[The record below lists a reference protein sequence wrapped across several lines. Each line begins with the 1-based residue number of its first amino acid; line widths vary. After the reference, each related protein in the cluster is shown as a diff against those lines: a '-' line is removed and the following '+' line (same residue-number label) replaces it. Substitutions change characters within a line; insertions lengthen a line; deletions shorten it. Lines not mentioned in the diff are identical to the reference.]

1 MVHQTRPWRTR
12 GEGIAALEAQA
23 AVWVDQLLAGKPY
36 DPPPGTAAQGA
47 LDWLEATLLPRL
59 RQTPQELTHL
69 LRGLA
74 GHYVP
79 SGPAGAPSRGRP
91 EVLPTGRNFY
101 GVDVRAIPTETAWDV
116 GQRAAQAVIERYTQD
131 QGEYPRTLALSVWGT
146 ATLRTGG
153 DDLAE
158 ALALLG
164 VRPVWAGPSRRV
176 VDFEILPLGYLGR
189 PRVDVTLRVS
199 GFFRDCFPHLLD
211 FFAQAV
217 GAVAQLAESPSDNPL
232 VAQVAQDTQR
242 LIAQGISPELTQ
254 GQATLRVFGPK
265 PGSYGAGLQGLIAA
279 QNWETPADLATAFLN
294 WSGYGY
300 TGSAWG
306 EPAQD
311 ALGQRLQHTQ
321 IVLHNQDNREHDILD
336 SDDYY
341 QFQGGLT
348 VAIRTLTGA
357 NPTVYHGDHSRP
369 QYLKIRTLREEIQ
382 RVYRSR
388 VVNPKWIQAMMRH
401 GYKGAF
407 ELAATVDYFFA
418 YDATTGCGADYM
430 YAGMAAAYLFDP
442 QVRQFLGQSNPWA
455 LRGMAERFWEA
466 HQRGQ
471 WQAVDPEWLAELR
484 RIIHET
490 EALIEQRGQTDQS

>member
-1 MVHQTRPWRTR
+1 MSWRSR
-12 GEGIAALEAQA
+12 REAIAALEAQA
-23 AVWVDQLLAGKPY
+23 AVWMEQLLAGQPY
-36 DPPPGTAAQGA
+36 DPPPGAQA
-47 LDWLEATLLPRL
+47 QAVLDWVAATLLPRL

-131 QGEYPRTLALSVWGT
+131 QGDYPRTLALSVWGT

-153 DDLAE
+153 DDFAE

-176 VDFEILPLGYLGR
+176 VDFEILPLSYLGR

-199 GFFRDCFPHLLD
+199 GFFRDSFPHLLD
-211 FFAQAV
+211 FFTQAV
-217 GAVAQLAESPSDNPL
+217 RAVAHLAESPRDNPL
-232 VAQVAQDTQR
+232 VAQVAQETERFIQDG
-242 LIAQGISPELTQ
+242 LPPELAANR
-254 GQATLRVFGPK
+254 ATRRVFGPK

-279 QNWETPADLATAFLN
+279 QNWDTPADLARAFLN
-294 WSGYGY
+294 WSGYSY
-300 TGSAWG
+300 TEAAWG

-311 ALGQRLQHTQ
+311 ALCQRLQHTE

-348 VAIRTLTGA
+348 VAIRSLTGA

-369 QYLKIRTLREEIQ
+369 AYLRIRTLREEIQ

-388 VVNPKWIQAMMRH
+388 VVNPKWIGAMMRH
-401 GYKGAF
+401 GYKGGL

-430 YAGMAAAYLFDP
+430 YAGMVTAYLLDP
-442 QVRQFLGQSNPWA
+442 QVRQFLAQSNPWA

-466 HQRGQ
+466 HQRGL
-471 WQAVDPEWLAELR
+471 WQGIDPAYLAQLR
-484 RIIHET
+484 QIIHET
-490 EALIEQRGQTDQS
+490 EALIEQRGQIDQS

>member
-1 MVHQTRPWRTR
+1 MPASRREQ
-12 GEGIAALEAQA
+12 IAALEAQA
-23 AVWVDQLLAGKPY
+23 AVWVEQLLAGQPY
-36 DPPPGTAAQGA
+36 DPPPGPRAQA
-47 LDWLEATLLPRL
+47 VLDWVQTTLLPRVQ
-59 RQTPQELTHL
+59 QTPQELTHL
-69 LRGLA
+69 LRGLQ

-116 GQRAAQAVIERYTQD
+116 GQRAAQAVIDRYTQD

-153 DDLAE
+153 DDVAE

-176 VDFEILPLGYLGR
+176 VDFEILPLSYLGR

-211 FFAQAV
+211 LFDQAV
-217 GAVAQLAESPSDNPL
+217 RAVAQLPESPADNPL
-232 VAQVAQDTQR
+232 VAAQEATG
-242 LIAQGISPELTQ
+242 LPPE
-254 GQATLRVFGPK
+254 QAYLRVFGPK
-265 PGSYGAGLQGLIAA
+265 PGSYGAGLQGLISA
-279 QNWETPADLATAFLN
+279 QNWETPQDLATAFLN

-306 EPAQD
+306 EPAKE
-311 ALGQRLQHTQ
+311 ALIQRLQKTQ

-336 SDDYY
+336 ADDYY
-341 QFQGGLT
+341 QFQGGLS
-348 VAIRTLTGA
+348 VAIRSLTGQY
-357 NPTVYHGDHSRP
+357 PIIYHGDHSRP
-369 QYLKIRTLREEIQ
+369 PYLKIRTLQEEIQ
-382 RVYRSR
+382 RVYRAR
-388 VVNPKWIQAMMRH
+388 VVNPKWIQAMLRH

-418 YDATTGCGADYM
+418 YDATTGCGRDYM
-430 YAGMAAAYLFDP
+430 YAGMAQAYLLDP
-442 QVRQFLGQSNPWA
+442 TVQAFLRRCNPWA
-455 LRGMAERFWEA
+455 LRGMAERLWEA
-466 HQRGQ
+466 YQRGL
-471 WQAVDPEWLAELR
+471 WSHPDPEMLAALR
-484 RIIHET
+484 HLIHTT
-490 EALIEQRGQTDQS
+490 EALIEQGEPIAPP

>member
-1 MVHQTRPWRTR
+1 MPRRR
-12 GEGIAALEAQA
+12 EAIAALEAQA
-23 AVWVDQLLAGKPY
+23 AVWVGQLLAGEPY
-36 DPPPGTAAQGA
+36 DPAPGMEAQRV
-47 LDWLEATLLPRL
+47 LTWLETRLLPDL
-59 RQTPQELTHL
+59 RQTPQELTQL
-69 LRGLA
+69 LRGLG

-116 GQRAAQAVIERYTQD
+116 GQRAAQAVIDRYTQD

-153 DDLAE
+153 DDFAE

-176 VDFEILPLGYLGR
+176 VDFEILPLSYLGR

-199 GFFRDCFPHLLD
+199 GFFRDSFPHLLD
-211 FFAQAV
+211 FFSQAV
-217 GAVAQLAESPSDNPL
+217 RAVAQLAESPADNPL
-232 VAQVAQDTQR
+232 AAQVAQDTQAF
-242 LIAQGISPELTQ
+242 LDQGLPPEP
-254 GQATLRVFGPK
+254 AYLRVFGPK

-279 QNWETPADLATAFLN
+279 QSWETPQDLATAFLN

-300 TGSAWG
+300 TGAAWG
-306 EPAQD
+306 EPARD
-311 ALGQRLQHTQ
+311 VLCQRLQNTE

-348 VAIRTLTGA
+348 VAIRTLTGE
-357 NPTVYHGDHSRP
+357 NPIIYHGDHSRP
-369 QYLKIRTLREEIQ
+369 PYLKIRTLKEEIQ

-418 YDATTGCGADYM
+418 YDATAQTGADYM
-430 YAGMAAAYLFDP
+430 YQGMAQAYLFNP
-442 QVRQFLGQSNPWA
+442 QVRAFLTRSNPWA

-471 WQAVDPEWLAELR
+471 WRAVDPELLAKLR

-490 EALIEQRGQTDQS
+490 EALIEQRGQTAQS